1 MTRTGNKAARP
12 RKVRIG
18 DREILAHGLESW
30 RFGDIYHYAMTAS
43 WLLFIGAFATV
54 YFGVNMAFAA
64 LYWLGDHGVAN
75 SSGSFEEMFYFSVE
89 TLATVGYGDM
99 HPASRYVHLVAT
111 VEIFTGLSITAA
123 MTGLIFARFSRPRAR
138 VMFARN
144 PVVGVINGSPTFMVR
159 MANARHNMITDASA
173 KLWIT
178 RQETAGEGLR
188 YRRFQELR
196 LDRAANPMF
205 PLSWTI
211 FHPIDDASPLY
222 RQDAAS
228 LAEVDASFVVTF
240 NGLDET
246 SAQQLNARA
255 TYECGDIHWGRHYV
269 DILDVDENGTPYIDY
284 RKFHDT
290 RVEEPGPVE
299 AESGSAS

>member
-1 MTRTGNKAARP
+1 MTWGPDKAAKP
-12 RKVRIG
+12 RKVKIG

-54 YFGVNMAFAA
+54 YVGVNIVFAA
-64 LYWLGDHGVAN
+64 LYWLGDRAIAN
-75 SSGSFEEMFYFSVE
+75 TAGRFEEMFFFSVE

-99 HPASRYVHLVAT
+99 HPASRYAHIVAT
-111 VEIFTGLSITAA
+111 VEIFIGLSITAA

-222 RQDAAS
+222 RQDVAS

-255 TYECGDIHWGRHYV
+255 VYECRDVLWGRHYV
-269 DILDVDENGTPYIDY
+269 DILDVGEDGTPYIDY

-290 RVEEPGPVE
+290 RLEESAPAE
-299 AESGSAS
+299 TESGSAS